1 MKIVLI
7 CQFYNE
13 RSSGFLEQF
22 FRYNFEL
29 FDHVVVYD
37 DGSFDGTV
45 EFCKKFTDHVILGR
59 QNSFS
64 NERAHK
70 EKLLKYVNCFNPDF
84 VMFLDADE
92 ILSISR
98 LELEGLCQNLIDKK
112 LDGYRANF
120 LNLWRSPNFVRTDSL
135 FDDFKP
141 VKLWVHKG
149 HLSPYSQISVGLHQ
163 KPEPDYITCTQT
175 CDRLVI
181 VHTGFI
187 SIDHILKKF
196 HTYRSNGQKGRDL
209 LRFIDESQISFRR
222 VEDSML
228 PSGWQLAN
236 DPPAPISVKDYF
248 IRLYEL
254 KEDLTK
260 PKVTVFSLIY
270 RDTGWLEFVYS
281 QFLKFTPLDD
291 VEFYFVANDA
301 EPHVLTYL
309 RDNFIPFYEFN
320 NTAEHQSEHYINN
333 VYRAYNFGVSKA
345 KGEQVVLL
353 NSDMAFSNGW
363 LDALLSHST
372 GSVCVASRLIEQ
384 GKLSTGKHGI
394 EKNFGQSWEG
404 YDEPGF
410 TSFADKIALDKA
422 ETGGL
427 YMPLLIKKADFDSV
441 GGYPEGN
448 IEPGSDIF
456 DPVIAEPG
464 GEVIAG
470 DTVFIQKLE
479 SIGVKHITA
488 FNSVVYHFQ
497 EGEKRSEGEA
507 SAEEKT
513 SKVGICNDQ
522 IKGINGEKV
531 LWEHL
536 LQLPNSV
543 PLDYSIVEG
552 KKSESFVRFVE
563 SRNIHLALVLQNA
576 SFIPRLF
583 PNVFTMVYLQ
593 DNLRAMGHPS
603 VTQEINLQSAECLV
617 TNTIDTA
624 VSYPEYD
631 FDICPIGV
639 DDELFKPMDKS
650 VLRERYGLSCNE
662 RVGIFVGALNEV
674 KGWSEVKSIIE
685 SEPFIKWLIVSKYNE
700 EYIHPNV
707 IQFSKQS
714 QNVLVELLNAADFFI
729 LGSPVETQCLAA
741 IEAALCNVPVVM
753 KPVGVFA
760 TFSAQECASVGC
772 IQLDLHSGVREV
784 LAKLESFSPRETIQ
798 RKGLTLSGVSERW
811 YELFVRNKIKALS
824 QEYRGNGSHQTEI
837 GIIRRVLYRFEVI
850 YRFKVL
856 KPILRRDTF
865 YSVAEIS
872 VFIRDN
878 LPAPIH
884 RSLRLIW
891 RLVKGQKE

>member
-1 MKIVLI
+1 MKIVLV
-7 CQFYNE
+7 CQIYNE
-13 RSSGFLEQF
+13 LETGCLQDF
-22 FRYNFEL
+22 FAYNAQL
-29 FDHVVVYD
+29 FDDVVVYD
-37 DGSFDGTV
+37 DGSTDGSAAY
-45 EFCKKFTDHVILGR
+45 CKQFTEHVILGVK
-59 QNSFS
+59 NNF
-64 NERAHK
+64 EK
-70 EKLLKYVNCFNPDF
+70 EKHHKSILLNYANKLSPDF

-92 ILSISR
+92 ILALDRSS
-98 LELEGLCQNLIDKK
+98 LELICRKLQNSG

-120 LNLWRSPNFVRTDSL
+120 LNLWRSPNYVRTDSL

-141 VKLWVHKG
+141 VKLWIHRG
-149 HLSPYSQISVGLHQ
+149 HLEPYHAISDGLHQ
-163 KPEPDYITCTQT
+163 APEPDYVVSTDL
-175 CDRLVI
+175 CDQLVV

-187 SIDHILKKF
+187 SIDRIIRKF
-196 HTYRSNGQKGRDL
+196 FTYRSKGQKGREL
-209 LRFIDESQISFRR
+209 LRFIDESEVTFRR

-254 KEDLTK
+254 KENLIK

-270 RDTGWLEFVYS
+270 RDTGWLKFVYS

-301 EPHVLTYL
+301 EPHVIAYL
-309 RDNFIPFYEFN
+309 RDNYIPFYEFN
-320 NTAEHQSEHYINN
+320 NTAEHKSEHYINN

-345 KGEQVVLL
+345 KGEQVLLL

-372 GSVCVASRLIEQ
+372 DGVCVASRLIEQ
-384 GKLSTGKHGI
+384 GKLSTGIHGI
-394 EKNFGQSWEG
+394 EKNFGQSWEE

-410 TSFADKIALDKA
+410 TTFADHIALDKA
-422 ETGGL
+422 EPGGL
-427 YMPLLIKKADFDSV
+427 YMPLLVKKADFDSV

-456 DPVIAEPG
+456 DPVIADPG
-464 GEVIAG
+464 VEVIAG

-497 EGEKRSEGEA
+497 EGEKRSEGEVFV
-507 SAEEKT
+507 EEKD

-563 SRNIHLALVLQNA
+563 RRNIDLSMVLQNA

-583 PNVFTMVYLQ
+583 PKVYTMVYLQ

-603 VTQEINLQSAECLV
+603 IKQEINLQDAECLV

-639 DDELFKPMDKS
+639 DDELFKPMGKS
-650 VLRERYGLSCNE
+650 VLRERYGLGSNE

-674 KGWSEVKSIIE
+674 KGWSEIKRIIE
-685 SEPFIKWLIVSKYNE
+685 SEPLIKWLIVSKYNE
-700 EYIHPNV
+700 EYSHPNV
-707 IQFSKQS
+707 TLFSKLS
-714 QNVLVELLNAADFFI
+714 QNELVELLNAADFFI

-760 TFSAQECASVGC
+760 TFSAEECASVGS

-824 QEYRGNGSHQTEI
+824 REYRSNGSHQTEI
-837 GIIRRVLYRFEVI
+837 GIISRVFYRLEVI

-891 RLVKGQKE
+891 RLVKR